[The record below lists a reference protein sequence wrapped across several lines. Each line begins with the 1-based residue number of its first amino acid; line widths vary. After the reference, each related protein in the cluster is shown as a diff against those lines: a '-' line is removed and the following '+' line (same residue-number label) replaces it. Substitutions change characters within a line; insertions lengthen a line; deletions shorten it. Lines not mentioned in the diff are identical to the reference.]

1 MIIRYPRVSV
11 KQTWQVYVT
20 SELKIKLLC
29 FFTLRTM
36 VWVFIGLKNIYIYL
50 SAILKFAAIQNESK
64 RANFKASV
72 Y

>member
-1 MIIRYPRVSV
+1 MIILYPRVSV

-29 FFTLRTM
+29 FFALRTM
-36 VWVFIGLKNIYIYL
+36 VWVLIRLKYL

-64 RANFKASV
+64 RAETK
-72 Y
+72 